1 MTTTAGLHYLPDRS
15 QTCKTMKINLI
26 PLGARFQWKGITY
39 TKIGPMTASGETGG
53 VAFIPKH
60 AVLSPVPG
68 EAPPPTAPDT
78 PAQPLDAGK
87 VMAAF
92 ESYHQTALTLT
103 DDAGREALESARTRF
118 LADAR

>member
-1 MTTTAGLHYLPDRS
+1 
-15 QTCKTMKINLI
+15 MKIDLL

-60 AVLSPVPG
+60 AVLKPAPG
-68 EAPPPTAPDT
+68 EEFPLPPPEAAGQT
-78 PAQPLDAGK
+78 LDAAK
-87 VMAAF
+87 VSRAF

-103 DDAGREALESARTRF
+103 DEAGREALEMARKRF
-118 LADAR
+118 LAEIR